1 MLMPKTDR
9 GAFSQL
15 FQSALRTGFRQAYP
29 RVEVNPEKYLLN
41 VRRIYGLPIEN
52 WKDARL
58 LDERV
63 LQPVSARIVASS
75 ARMAAFEGMGFG
87 LGGLATVLPDMGVLA
102 AITMR
107 MLQKLSLVHGFEYS
121 TAEEMTALWLAAAT
135 AAGVD
140 LAREYIEKQAAERL
154 VPRLIDAM
162 AAKVGTEVAEK
173 WTSRVVPLLSAGAA
187 ATINYYF
194 VRAWGRRAQ
203 KHFLEKHR
211 AARGIMVSAPLR
223 ACAPAQASLN

>member
-1 MLMPKTDR
+1 MAKTDA

-15 FQSALRTGFRQAYP
+15 FHSALRIGFRQAYP

-52 WKDARL
+52 WKDVQL

-75 ARMAAFEGMGFG
+75 ARMAALEGMGFG

-121 TAEEMTALWLAAAT
+121 TADEMTALWLAAAT

-162 AAKVGTEVAEK
+162 AAKVGAEVAEK
-173 WTSRVVPLLSAGAA
+173 WAGRVVPLLSAGAA

-211 AARGIMVSAPLR
+211 AARGILISTPLFASAP
-223 ACAPAQASLN
+223 ASASLN